1 MNEPSEHPPAVSAI
15 APGDAG
21 CGRCDGMS
29 PTQKAVI
36 AAILAE
42 IEDVETSPCW
52 HPEIINMG
60 VEAAARAVKKMPWRK
75 P

>member
-1 MNEPSEHPPAVSAI
+1 
-15 APGDAG
+15 
-21 CGRCDGMS
+21 MS
-29 PTQKAVI
+29 PTKKAVI

-75 P
+75 S